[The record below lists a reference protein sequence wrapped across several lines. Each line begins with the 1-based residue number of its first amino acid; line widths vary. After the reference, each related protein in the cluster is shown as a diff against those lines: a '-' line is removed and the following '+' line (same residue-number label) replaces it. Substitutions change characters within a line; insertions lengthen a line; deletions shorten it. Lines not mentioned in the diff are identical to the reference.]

1 MASLKTLAL
10 NEEQRPRFRGGHS
23 MCAGCGMGAAARTV
37 LNSISGPVVVVGTS
51 GCFEVTGTR
60 FPFTAWGVPWI
71 HVAFENAAAVASGLE
86 ACYLALR
93 QRDRI
98 PDEPVTFVVFA
109 GDGGTYD
116 IGLQSLSG
124 ALERGHHFLYV
135 CLDNEAYMNTGVQR
149 SGATPFAA
157 NTQTS
162 PVGSRGR
169 GKREQRKDITGIV
182 VAHRVPYVAQCST
195 SHLQDLSSKVERA
208 VAVDGPAF
216 INILASCPTGW
227 GHDTGDSVRVA
238 RLAVESHF
246 WPLYEVVE
254 GHWRLTHEP
263 AHVAP
268 LQEWLDLQKRFSHL
282 RGPRNA
288 DLVKEFQHQID
299 GEWQELKRRTAAD
312 AAWFAEREGVTA

>member
-1 MASLKTLAL
+1 MASLKTLAR
-10 NEEQRPRFRGGHS
+10 NEEEQPRFRSGHS

-37 LNSISGPVVVVGTS
+37 LNSIPGPVVVVGTS
-51 GCFEVTGTR
+51 GCFEVTATR

-71 HVAFENAAAVASGLE
+71 HVAFENAAALASGLE
-86 ACYLALR
+86 ASYLALKHR
-93 QRDRI
+93 GRI

-169 GKREQRKDITGIV
+169 GKQEQRKDITGIV
-182 VAHRVPYVAQCST
+182 VAHRVPYVGQCST
-195 SHLQDLSSKVERA
+195 SHLHDLSSKVERA
-208 VAVDGPAF
+208 VAVDGPSF
-216 INILASCPTGW
+216 LNVLTSCPTGW
-227 GHDTGDSVRVA
+227 GHTTGDSVRVA
-238 RLAVESHF
+238 RLAVETRF

-263 AHVAP
+263 AHPAP
-268 LQEWLDLQKRFSHL
+268 LQEWLELQKRFSHL
-282 RGPRNA
+282 HGSRNV
-288 DLVKEFQHQID
+288 DLVKEFQRQID
-299 GEWQELKRRTAAD
+299 EEWQELKRRTAAD
-312 AAWFAEREGVTA
+312 AAWFAERAGVTA